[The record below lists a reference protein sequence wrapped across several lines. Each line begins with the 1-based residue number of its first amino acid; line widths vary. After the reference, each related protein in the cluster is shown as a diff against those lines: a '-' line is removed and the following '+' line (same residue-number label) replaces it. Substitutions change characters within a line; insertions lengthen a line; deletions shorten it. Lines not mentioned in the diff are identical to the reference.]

1 MVGEIFLT
9 KGSGLVGFTE
19 VSDSGAILFS
29 VASLGA
35 IGLAQAREPSP
46 ITMRGLSR
54 LGSFNKVGRECVI
67 LLCVVCNVAGEVFL
81 RVFL

>member
-1 MVGEIFLT
+1 MT

-29 VASLGA
+29 VASTSATGSA
-35 IGLAQAREPSP
+35 HARELSP
-46 ITMRGLSR
+46 PKENRMRGLSR